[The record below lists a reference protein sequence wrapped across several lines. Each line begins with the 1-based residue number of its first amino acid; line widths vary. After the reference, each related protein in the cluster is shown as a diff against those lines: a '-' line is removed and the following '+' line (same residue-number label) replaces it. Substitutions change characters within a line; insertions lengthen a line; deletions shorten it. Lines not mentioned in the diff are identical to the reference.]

1 MPPAFKY
8 NSCIFFAIGMLR
20 AMCLCWLGSMRI
32 GLSTKMLL
40 NRLSVNVS
48 KPQCISCRK
57 WVKVD
62 PQLVKLV
69 TWLWGVKMLCGFYL
83 CIIAIACTAGRR
95 RCGCISIS
103 VLGRGMLS
111 LDVTEL
117 ILFLEISNIS
127 YCALKRGKIALDFW
141 IFRNV
146 STGKDYI
153 VDYKH
158 VLFYTLLKTIYFS
171 KLQGHQWGRQ
181 TEKSDMFIEVR
192 FSCSL

>member
-1 MPPAFKY
+1 
-8 NSCIFFAIGMLR
+8 
-20 AMCLCWLGSMRI
+20 
-32 GLSTKMLL
+32 
-40 NRLSVNVS
+40 
-48 KPQCISCRK
+48 
-57 WVKVD
+57 
-62 PQLVKLV
+62 
-69 TWLWGVKMLCGFYL
+69 MLCGFYL

-158 VLFYTLLKTIYFS
+158 VLFYTLLKTIYFFQITGTPMG
-171 KLQGHQWGRQ
+171 KTDR
-181 TEKSDMFIEVR
+181 KKCMFIEVR